1 MTGMSRTVLG
11 LQAIA
16 NLNSVIYFFAATG
29 NNFENVF
36 AEFMRTSM
44 GQPGDAG
51 VPPPG

>member
-1 MTGMSRTVLG
+1 MSRTVLG

-29 NNFENVF
+29 NNFSIENVF